1 MDKSAP
7 STRTVSSTQTAS
19 LAKPLP
25 SVQSVSNIQRDF
37 ILNHQ
42 KRKRMVIYI
51 RVLIL
56 IVFFALWE
64 FSARAGILDAFIFSS
79 PTRILSCMLQMTSD
93 GSLFYHT
100 GITIAET
107 IISFL
112 LVTGIGL
119 LVAILLWTK
128 QSLSE
133 ILEPY
138 LVVLNS
144 LPKTALAPVLIVWL
158 GNNIK
163 TIIVAAVSVAVFG
176 TILTIYT
183 GFQSVDPEKIKLIY
197 TFQGT
202 RKDVLLKVIL
212 PSTVPLI
219 ISTMK
224 VNIGLSLVGV
234 IIGEFLAANA
244 GLGYLIIYGSQV
256 FKLDWVLMSIL
267 ILCVLAGILYLITGR
282 LEKRYGKLK

>member
-1 MDKSAP
+1 MTKTP
-7 STRTVSSTQTAS
+7 S
-19 LAKPLP
+19 L
-25 SVQSVSNIQRDF
+25 VQQQYLSN
-37 ILNHQ
+37 HK
-42 KRKRMVIYI
+42 KRKRFVTLI
-51 RVLIL
+51 RMLIL
-56 IVFFALWE
+56 LCFFAAWE
-64 FSARAGILDAFIFSS
+64 ISTRIHVVDAFIFSS
-79 PTRILSCMLQMTSD
+79 PSRILCCMTAMLAD
-93 GSLFYHT
+93 GSLLYHT
-100 GITIAET
+100 GITVGET
-107 IISFL
+107 LISFV
-112 LVTGIGL
+112 LVTAAGIL
-119 LVAILLWTK
+119 IAILLWLNR
-128 QSLSE
+128 SFSE

-158 GNNIK
+158 GNNMK

-197 TFQGT
+197 TFRGKK
-202 RKDVLLKVIL
+202 RDVLSKVIL

-267 ILCVLAGILYLITGR
+267 ILCVLAGALYLVTGR
-282 LEKRYGKLK
+282 LEKKYGAVR